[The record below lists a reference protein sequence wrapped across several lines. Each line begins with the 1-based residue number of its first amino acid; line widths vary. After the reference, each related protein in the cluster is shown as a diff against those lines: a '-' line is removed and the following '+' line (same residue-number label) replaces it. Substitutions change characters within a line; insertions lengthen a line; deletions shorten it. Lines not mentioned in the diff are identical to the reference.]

1 MVGVVVAVAGR
12 GGLEVPWEGFSA
24 PGIPHQPSPVIA
36 VIGTQGVG
44 ASQKCTWDMPPA
56 WMHLVELP

>member
-44 ASQKCTWDMPPA
+44 ASQNAHGICHMLGCIW
-56 WMHLVELP
+56 